1 VIPKTSRPERLRE
14 NLTACDVLLSSEQ
27 MQAISSLDRGRRFS
41 WPRMILLLSLVAP
54 GLVLLA
60 LLADGAMGAEP
71 WKAAMREAGSWALWG
86 LLLTLLVTPLRWIAD
101 APKIAG
107 YRRMVGLAALGYAVL
122 HLVLYSGH
130 LAWNLPAV
138 AVEIATRLYLTI
150 GFAVL
155 LGLCVLGWTSTDAW
169 QARLGRGWKKLHRL
183 AYPLTALAVLHA
195 FLQSKARADDAALMA
210 GLFVW
215 LMLWRQVSG
224 RWRADAL
231 GLALLA
237 PVAALG
243 AAAIEYAW
251 YAAAT
256 NLPASR
262 ILMANL
268 DLGAGL
274 RPAQIVL
281 LAGFAIATLPILRR
295 WQHRRRVGALVR
307 G

>member
-1 VIPKTSRPERLRE
+1 MSSTLSAPPRP
-14 NLTACDVLLSSEQ
+14 S
-27 MQAISSLDRGRRFS
+27 AIAWPWLDRGRRFS
-41 WPRMILLLSLVAP
+41 WPRMLLLVSLLAP

-60 LLADGAMGAEP
+60 MLADGALGAEP

-86 LLLTLLVTPLRWIAD
+86 LLLTMLVTPLRWIAD
-101 APKIAG
+101 APKIATL
-107 YRRMVGLAALGYAVL
+107 RRMVGLVALGYGVL
-122 HLVLYSGH
+122 HLTLYTGH
-130 LAWNLPAV
+130 LAWDLRAV
-138 AVEIATRLYLTI
+138 VVEIATRLYLTI

-155 LGLCVLGWTSTDAW
+155 LGLGVLGWTSTDGW

-195 FLQSKARADDAALMA
+195 FLQSKAGADNAVLMA

-215 LMLWRQVSG
+215 LMLWRQLSG

-231 GLALLA
+231 ALALLA
-237 PVAALG
+237 PVAAIG
-243 AAAIEYAW
+243 AAAVEWAW

-256 NLPASR
+256 NLPAVR
-262 ILMANL
+262 ILAANL

-281 LAGFAIATLPILRR
+281 IAGLAMAALPLG
-295 WQHRRRVGALVR
+295 RRVLRPA
-307 G
+307 

>member
-1 VIPKTSRPERLRE
+1 MSST
-14 NLTACDVLLSSEQ
+14 LTAPPRPF
-27 MQAISSLDRGRRFS
+27 AIAWPWLDRGRRFS
-41 WPRMILLLSLVAP
+41 WPRMLLLVSLLAP

-60 LLADGAMGAEP
+60 MLADGALGAEP

-86 LLLTLLVTPLRWIAD
+86 LLLTMLVTPLRWIAD
-101 APKIAG
+101 APKIATL
-107 YRRMVGLAALGYAVL
+107 RRMVGLVALGYGVL
-122 HLVLYSGH
+122 HLTLYTGH
-130 LAWNLPAV
+130 LAWDLRAV
-138 AVEIATRLYLTI
+138 VVEIATRLYLTI

-155 LGLCVLGWTSTDAW
+155 LGLGVLGWTSTDGW

-195 FLQSKARADDAALMA
+195 FLQSKAGADNAVLMA

-215 LMLWRQVSG
+215 LMLWRQLSG

-231 GLALLA
+231 ALALLA
-237 PVAALG
+237 PVAAIG
-243 AAAIEYAW
+243 AAAVEWAW

-256 NLPASR
+256 NLPAVR
-262 ILMANL
+262 ILAANL

-281 LAGFAIATLPILRR
+281 IAGLAMAALPLG
-295 WQHRRRVGALVR
+295 RRVLRPA
-307 G
+307 

>member
-1 VIPKTSRPERLRE
+1 
-14 NLTACDVLLSSEQ
+14 
-27 MQAISSLDRGRRFS
+27 M
-41 WPRMILLLSLVAP
+41 LLLVSLLAP

-60 LLADGAMGAEP
+60 MLADGALGAEP

-86 LLLTLLVTPLRWIAD
+86 LLLTMLVTPLRWIAD
-101 APKIAG
+101 APKIATL
-107 YRRMVGLAALGYAVL
+107 RRMVGLVALGYGVL
-122 HLVLYSGH
+122 HLTLYTGH
-130 LAWNLPAV
+130 LAWDLRAV
-138 AVEIATRLYLTI
+138 VVEIATRLYLTI

-155 LGLCVLGWTSTDAW
+155 LGLGVLGWTSTDGW

-195 FLQSKARADDAALMA
+195 FLQSKAGADNAVLMA

-215 LMLWRQVSG
+215 LMLWRQLSG

-231 GLALLA
+231 ALALLA
-237 PVAALG
+237 PVAASG
-243 AAAIEYAW
+243 SAAVEWAW

-256 NLPASR
+256 NLPAVR
-262 ILMANL
+262 ILAANL

-281 LAGFAIATLPILRR
+281 IAGLAMAALPLG
-295 WQHRRRVGALVR
+295 RRVLRPA
-307 G
+307 